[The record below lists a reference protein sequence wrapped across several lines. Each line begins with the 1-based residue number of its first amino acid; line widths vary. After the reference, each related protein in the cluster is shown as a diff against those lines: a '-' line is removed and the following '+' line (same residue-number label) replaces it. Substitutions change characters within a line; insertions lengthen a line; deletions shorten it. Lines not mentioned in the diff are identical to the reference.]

1 MLDLVSEN
9 EEKST
14 HLDTT
19 ALVRN
24 SITFMIIMTI
34 VAKILP
40 SRDACGYNDCSEIQ
54 TASPLIMKGIR
65 QPKRFK
71 FSSESEF
78 FMMTDTTDPSNNPTL
93 VVPSTT
99 IDVVL

>member
-34 VAKILP
+34 VAKIMP
-40 SRDACGYNDCSEIQ
+40 SRDACGYNDYSEIQ
-54 TASPLIMKGIR
+54 TPSPLIMKGIR
-65 QPKRFK
+65 QPKRIK

-78 FMMTDTTDPSNNPTL
+78 FMMTDTTDPSNVPRL
-93 VVPSTT
+93 AVPIAVV
-99 IDVVL
+99 DVVV